1 MSIDSINPIGAAGV
15 NPMQKSDTTGT
26 SEPPPTDKAEP
37 LGTSGPPRVIEDG
50 MSTED
55 FLILKTDGGE
65 KDPFA
70 NLDEVIQNIR
80 DNVEEMGKALESL
93 VEKIEKVSELSV
105 GLQLLDK
112 TFEAIEKYREGISSD

>member
-1 MSIDSINPIGAAGV
+1 
-15 NPMQKSDTTGT
+15 
-26 SEPPPTDKAEP
+26 
-37 LGTSGPPRVIEDG
+37 

-112 TFEAIEKYREGISSD
+112 TFEAIEKYREGTSSD